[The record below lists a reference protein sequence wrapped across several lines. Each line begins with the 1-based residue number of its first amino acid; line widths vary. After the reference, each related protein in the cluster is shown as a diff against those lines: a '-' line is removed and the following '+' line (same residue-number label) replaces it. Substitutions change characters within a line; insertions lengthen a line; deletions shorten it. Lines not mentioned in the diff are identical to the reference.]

1 MQFILESIL
10 PLFLHPSLS
19 LSRCVVTRGIMG
31 LSYSRQ
37 DVDTLNSN
45 IKWFPAV
52 PGMFSSLPFSCLTGL
67 DVFQGA
73 ESWLQPPTD
82 FSESYMHLIQSCFPP
97 LLLLF
102 SAYRSTCCTFGFR
115 LKPNAIIATQA
126 FPVASD
132 CACLGGVFAL
142 TPHQRH
148 SQLPQ
153 CIITMPSGQ
162 GERYTVM
169 WKGNYLWWNL
179 LKQIRN
185 RERGEKKGE
194 SVKMV
199 VGGCKNCN
207 FLCRKPVN
215 RLMGGL

>member
-19 LSRCVVTRGIMG
+19 FSRYVVTRGIMG

-37 DVDTLNSN
+37 DVDALSSN

-67 DVFQGA
+67 EGVHAMNHGYSPQPALASHTCILCKVVFPLFLSFFLPTKA
-73 ESWLQPPTD
+73 HAALSCSVWSRCHHCNTSLSCSIRPCVSW
-82 FSESYMHLIQSCFPP
+82 Y
-97 LLLLF
+97 
-102 SAYRSTCCTFGFR
+102 
-115 LKPNAIIATQA
+115 
-126 FPVASD
+126 
-132 CACLGGVFAL
+132 VFAL

-153 CIITMPSGQ
+153 CIITMSSGQ
-162 GERYTVM
+162 EKRPTVM

-179 LKQIRN
+179 LKQIGN
-185 RERGEKKGE
+185 RRGGQGE
-194 SVKMV
+194 SAKMV
-199 VGGCKNCN
+199 VGGCKKCN
-207 FLCRKPVN
+207 FLCREPVN
-215 RLMGGL
+215 RLMGSL